1 MKTDFSVHILADL
14 GVTPELVALVN
25 AVIGHR
31 QMPTVE
37 APKPEPSASEQ
48 PEAAAPA
55 KKRGRKAATS
65 EAPAPAKKRG
75 RKAATSEAP
84 APEVEAPA
92 EEAAP
97 EPEPEAE
104 AEAEAQAETEP
115 KELTEQDIRDAMHR
129 TRQRIE
135 GENYKDETDGE
146 LYKKYHRQLTSW
158 FKNTAALLGSDKPSA
173 LITEKGQDEARQF
186 IAECDRLEVLE
197 DGTIGIKAPY

>member
-1 MKTDFSVHILADL
+1 MKTDFSVHIHVDL

-25 AVIGHR
+25 AVIDHR
-31 QMPTVE
+31 PMPTVE
-37 APKPEPSASEQ
+37 APKPETSASEQ

-55 KKRGRKAATS
+55 KKRGRKAAT
-65 EAPAPAKKRG
+65 A
-75 RKAATSEAP
+75 EAP

-104 AEAEAQAETEP
+104 AEAPAEAEP

-197 DGTIGIKAPY
+197 DGTIGIKEAF

>member
-1 MKTDFSVHILADL
+1 MKTDFSVHIHVDL

-25 AVIGHR
+25 AVIDHR
-31 QMPTVE
+31 PMPTVE
-37 APKPEPSASEQ
+37 APKPETSASEQ

-55 KKRGRKAATS
+55 KKRGRKAAT
-65 EAPAPAKKRG
+65 A
-75 RKAATSEAP
+75 EAP
-84 APEVEAPA
+84 APEVEAPEVEA
-92 EEAAP
+92 PTEEAAP

-104 AEAEAQAETEP
+104 AEAPAEAEP

-186 IAECDRLEVLE
+186 IEECDRLEVLE
-197 DGTIGIKAPY
+197 DGTIGIKEAF

>member
-1 MKTDFSVHILADL
+1 MKTDFSVHIHVDL

-55 KKRGRKAATS
+55 KKRGRKAAT
-65 EAPAPAKKRG
+65 A
-75 RKAATSEAP
+75 EAP

-104 AEAEAQAETEP
+104 AEAPAEAEP
-115 KELTEQDIRDAMHR
+115 KELTEQNIRDAMHR

>member
-1 MKTDFSVHILADL
+1 MKTDFSVHIHVDL

-25 AVIGHR
+25 AVIDHR
-31 QMPTVE
+31 PMPTVE

-55 KKRGRKAATS
+55 KKRGRKAAT
-65 EAPAPAKKRG
+65 A
-75 RKAATSEAP
+75 EAP
-84 APEVEAPA
+84 APEVEAPEAEAPA

-104 AEAEAQAETEP
+104 AEAPAEAEP

-186 IAECDRLEVLE
+186 IEECDRLEVLE
-197 DGTIGIKAPY
+197 DGTIGIKEAF

>member
-1 MKTDFSVHILADL
+1 MKTDFSVHIHVDL

-55 KKRGRKAATS
+55 KKRGREAAT
-65 EAPAPAKKRG
+65 A
-75 RKAATSEAP
+75 EAP
-84 APEVEAPA
+84 APEVEASA

-97 EPEPEAE
+97 EPEPEPE
-104 AEAEAQAETEP
+104 AEAPAEAEP

>member
-1 MKTDFSVHILADL
+1 MKTDFSVHIHVDL

-31 QMPTVE
+31 PMPTVE

-55 KKRGRKAATS
+55 KKRGRKAAT
-65 EAPAPAKKRG
+65 A
-75 RKAATSEAP
+75 EAP
-84 APEVEAPA
+84 APEVEAPT

-104 AEAEAQAETEP
+104 AEAPAEAEP

-186 IAECDRLEVLE
+186 IEECDRLEVLE

>member
-1 MKTDFSVHILADL
+1 MKTDFSVHIHVDL

-25 AVIGHR
+25 AVIDHR
-31 QMPTVE
+31 PMPTVE

-48 PEAAAPA
+48 PEASAPA
-55 KKRGRKAATS
+55 KKRGRKAATA
-65 EAPAPAKKRG
+65 EAPAP
-75 RKAATSEAP
+75 EVE

-104 AEAEAQAETEP
+104 AEAPAEAEP

-186 IAECDRLEVLE
+186 IEECDRLEVLE

>member
-1 MKTDFSVHILADL
+1 MKTDFSVHIHVDL

-55 KKRGRKAATS
+55 KKRGRKAAT
-65 EAPAPAKKRG
+65 A
-75 RKAATSEAP
+75 EAP

-92 EEAAP
+92 EETAPEP

-104 AEAEAQAETEP
+104 APAEAEP

>member
-1 MKTDFSVHILADL
+1 MKTDFSVHIHVDL

-25 AVIGHR
+25 AVIDHR
-31 QMPTVE
+31 PMPTVE
-37 APKPEPSASEQ
+37 TPKPEPSASEQ

-55 KKRGRKAATS
+55 KKRGRKAATA
-65 EAPAPAKKRG
+65 EAPAP
-75 RKAATSEAP
+75 EVE

-104 AEAEAQAETEP
+104 AEAPAEAEP

-186 IAECDRLEVLE
+186 IEECDRLEVLE

>member
-1 MKTDFSVHILADL
+1 MKTDFNVNVHVEL

-25 AVIGHR
+25 AVIDHR
-31 QMPTVE
+31 PMPTVE
-37 APKPEPSASEQ
+37 AQKPEPSASEQ
-48 PEAAAPA
+48 TEAAPA
-55 KKRGRKAATS
+55 KKRGRKSATA
-65 EAPAPAKKRG
+65 EAPA
-75 RKAATSEAP
+75 T
-84 APEVEAPA
+84 EVEATA
-92 EEAAP
+92 EEAAPEAEAAP

-104 AEAEAQAETEP
+104 AEAPAEAEP

-129 TRQRIE
+129 ARQRIE

-173 LITEKGQDEARQF
+173 LITEKGQDKARQF

>member
-1 MKTDFSVHILADL
+1 MKTDFSVHIHVDL

-25 AVIGHR
+25 AIIGHR

-55 KKRGRKAATS
+55 KKRGRKAAT
-65 EAPAPAKKRG
+65 A
-75 RKAATSEAP
+75 EAP
-84 APEVEAPA
+84 APEVEATA

-104 AEAEAQAETEP
+104 AEAPAEAEP

-197 DGTIGIKAPY
+197 DGTIGIKEAF

>member
-1 MKTDFSVHILADL
+1 MKTDFSVHIHVDL

-55 KKRGRKAATS
+55 KKRGRKTAT
-65 EAPAPAKKRG
+65 A
-75 RKAATSEAP
+75 EAP
-84 APEVEAPA
+84 APEVEATA

-104 AEAEAQAETEP
+104 AEAPAEAEP

-197 DGTIGIKAPY
+197 DGTIGIKEAF

>member
-1 MKTDFSVHILADL
+1 MKTDFSVHIHVDL

-25 AVIGHR
+25 AVIDHR
-31 QMPTVE
+31 PMPTVE

-55 KKRGRKAATS
+55 KKRVRKAAT
-65 EAPAPAKKRG
+65 A
-75 RKAATSEAP
+75 EAP
-84 APEVEAPA
+84 APEVEAPEVEAPA
-92 EEAAP
+92 EDPAP

-104 AEAEAQAETEP
+104 AEAPAEAEP

-186 IAECDRLEVLE
+186 IEECDRLEVLE
-197 DGTIGIKAPY
+197 DGTIGIKEAF

>member
-1 MKTDFSVHILADL
+1 MKTDFSVHIHVDL

-55 KKRGRKAATS
+55 KKRGRKAAT
-65 EAPAPAKKRG
+65 A
-75 RKAATSEAP
+75 EAP

-104 AEAEAQAETEP
+104 AEAPAEAEP

-186 IAECDRLEVLE
+186 IEECDRLEVLE
-197 DGTIGIKAPY
+197 DGTIGIKEAF

>member
-1 MKTDFSVHILADL
+1 MKTDFSVHIHVDL

-25 AVIGHR
+25 AVIDHR
-31 QMPTVE
+31 PMPTVE
-37 APKPEPSASEQ
+37 APKLEPSASEQ

-55 KKRGRKAATS
+55 KKRGRKAAT
-65 EAPAPAKKRG
+65 A
-75 RKAATSEAP
+75 EAP
-84 APEVEAPA
+84 APEVEAPEVEA
-92 EEAAP
+92 PTEEAAP

-104 AEAEAQAETEP
+104 AEAPAEAEP

-186 IAECDRLEVLE
+186 IEECDRLEVLE

>member
-1 MKTDFSVHILADL
+1 MKTDFSVHIHVDL
-14 GVTPELVALVN
+14 GVTPELVALFN

-65 EAPAPAKKRG
+65 EAPAP
-75 RKAATSEAP
+75 
-84 APEVEAPA
+84 EVEAP
-92 EEAAP
+92 
-97 EPEPEAE
+97 
-104 AEAEAQAETEP
+104 AETEP

-173 LITEKGQDEARQF
+173 LITKKGQDEARQF

>member
-1 MKTDFSVHILADL
+1 MKTDFSVHIHVDL

-25 AVIGHR
+25 AFIDHR
-31 QMPTVE
+31 PMPTVE

-55 KKRGRKAATS
+55 KKRGRKAA
-65 EAPAPAKKRG
+65 PA
-75 RKAATSEAP
+75 EAP

-104 AEAEAQAETEP
+104 AEAPAEAEP

-186 IAECDRLEVLE
+186 IEECDRLEVLE
-197 DGTIGIKAPY
+197 DGTIGIKEAF

>member
-1 MKTDFSVHILADL
+1 MKTDFSVHIHVDL

-25 AVIGHR
+25 AVIDHR
-31 QMPTVE
+31 PMPTVE

-48 PEAAAPA
+48 PEAVPA
-55 KKRGRKAATS
+55 KKRGRKSAT
-65 EAPAPAKKRG
+65 A
-75 RKAATSEAP
+75 EAP
-84 APEVEAPA
+84 APEVEATA
-92 EEAAP
+92 EEAAPEAEAAP

-104 AEAEAQAETEP
+104 AEAPAEAGP

-173 LITEKGQDEARQF
+173 LITEKGRDEARKF
-186 IAECDRLEVLE
+186 IEECDRLEVLE

>member
-1 MKTDFSVHILADL
+1 MKTDFSVHIHVDL

-25 AVIGHR
+25 AVISHR

-55 KKRGRKAATS
+55 KKRGRKAATA
-65 EAPAPAKKRG
+65 EAPAP
-75 RKAATSEAP
+75 EVE

-104 AEAEAQAETEP
+104 AEAPAEAEP

-186 IAECDRLEVLE
+186 IEECDRLEVLE

>member
-1 MKTDFSVHILADL
+1 MKTDFSVHIHVDL

-37 APKPEPSASEQ
+37 ATKPEPSASEQ
-48 PEAAAPA
+48 AEAAAPA
-55 KKRGRKAATS
+55 KKRGRKAAT
-65 EAPAPAKKRG
+65 A
-75 RKAATSEAP
+75 EAP

-104 AEAEAQAETEP
+104 AEAPAEAEP

-173 LITEKGQDEARQF
+173 LITEKGQYEARQF
-186 IAECDRLEVLE
+186 IEECDRLEVLE

>member
-1 MKTDFSVHILADL
+1 MKTDFSVHIHVDL

-55 KKRGRKAATS
+55 KKRGRKAAT
-65 EAPAPAKKRG
+65 A
-75 RKAATSEAP
+75 EAP

-104 AEAEAQAETEP
+104 AEAQAEAEP

-158 FKNTAALLGSDKPSA
+158 FKNTAALLGSDKPSD

-186 IAECDRLEVLE
+186 IEECDRLEVLE
-197 DGTIGIKAPY
+197 DGTIGIKEAF

>member
-1 MKTDFSVHILADL
+1 MKTDFSVHVHVDL

-31 QMPTVE
+31 PMPTVE

-55 KKRGRKAATS
+55 KRGRKTAT
-65 EAPAPAKKRG
+65 A
-75 RKAATSEAP
+75 EAP

-104 AEAEAQAETEP
+104 AEAPAEAEP

-197 DGTIGIKAPY
+197 DGTIGIKEAF

>member
-1 MKTDFSVHILADL
+1 MKTDFSVHIHVDL

-55 KKRGRKAATS
+55 KKRGRKAAT
-65 EAPAPAKKRG
+65 A
-75 RKAATSEAP
+75 EAP

-104 AEAEAQAETEP
+104 AEAPAEAEP

-158 FKNTAALLGSDKPSA
+158 FKNTAALIGSDKPSA

>member
-1 MKTDFSVHILADL
+1 MKTDFSVHIHVDL

-55 KKRGRKAATS
+55 KKRGRKAAT
-65 EAPAPAKKRG
+65 A
-75 RKAATSEAP
+75 EAP
-84 APEVEAPA
+84 APEVEAPT

-104 AEAEAQAETEP
+104 AEAPAEAEP

-186 IAECDRLEVLE
+186 IEECDRLEVLE
-197 DGTIGIKAPY
+197 DGTIGIKEAF

>member
-1 MKTDFSVHILADL
+1 MKTDFSVHIHVDL

-48 PEAAAPA
+48 PEATAPA
-55 KKRGRKAATS
+55 KKRGRKAAT
-65 EAPAPAKKRG
+65 A
-75 RKAATSEAP
+75 EAP

-104 AEAEAQAETEP
+104 AEAPAEAES

-186 IAECDRLEVLE
+186 IEECDRLEVLE

>member
-1 MKTDFSVHILADL
+1 MKTDFSVHIHVDL

-55 KKRGRKAATS
+55 KKRGRKAATA
-65 EAPAPAKKRG
+65 EAPAP
-75 RKAATSEAP
+75 EVE

-104 AEAEAQAETEP
+104 AEAPAEAEP

-186 IAECDRLEVLE
+186 IEECDRLEVLE
-197 DGTIGIKAPY
+197 DGTIGIKEAF

>member
-1 MKTDFSVHILADL
+1 MKTDFSVHIHVDL

-37 APKPEPSASEQ
+37 ATKPEPSASEQ
-48 PEAAAPA
+48 AEAAAPA
-55 KKRGRKAATS
+55 KKRGRKAAT
-65 EAPAPAKKRG
+65 A
-75 RKAATSEAP
+75 EAP

-104 AEAEAQAETEP
+104 AEAPAEAEP

-186 IAECDRLEVLE
+186 IEECDRLEVLE

>member
-1 MKTDFSVHILADL
+1 MKTDFSVHIHVDL

-25 AVIGHR
+25 AVIDHR
-31 QMPTVE
+31 PMPTVE

-55 KKRGRKAATS
+55 KKRGRKAAT
-65 EAPAPAKKRG
+65 A
-75 RKAATSEAP
+75 
-84 APEVEAPA
+84 EAPA
-92 EEAAP
+92 EA
-97 EPEPEAE
+97 
-104 AEAEAQAETEP
+104 EP

-186 IAECDRLEVLE
+186 IEECDRLEVLE

>member
-1 MKTDFSVHILADL
+1 MKTDFSVHIHVDL

-55 KKRGRKAATS
+55 KKRGRKAAT
-65 EAPAPAKKRG
+65 A
-75 RKAATSEAP
+75 EAP

-104 AEAEAQAETEP
+104 AEAPAEAEP
-115 KELTEQDIRDAMHR
+115 KELTEQDIRDTMHR

-186 IAECDRLEVLE
+186 IEECDRLEVLE
-197 DGTIGIKAPY
+197 DGTIGIKEAF

>member
-1 MKTDFSVHILADL
+1 MKTDFSVHIHVDL

-25 AVIGHR
+25 AVIDHR
-31 QMPTVE
+31 PMPTVE

-48 PEAAAPA
+48 PKAAAPA
-55 KKRGRKAATS
+55 KKRGRKAAT
-65 EAPAPAKKRG
+65 A
-75 RKAATSEAP
+75 EAP
-84 APEVEAPA
+84 APEVEAQA

-97 EPEPEAE
+97 EPEPEPE
-104 AEAEAQAETEP
+104 AEAPAEAEP

-146 LYKKYHRQLTSW
+146 LYKKYHRQLTSR

>member
-1 MKTDFSVHILADL
+1 MKTDFSVHIHVDL
-14 GVTPELVALVN
+14 GVKPELVALVN

-31 QMPTVE
+31 QVPTVK
-37 APKPEPSASEQ
+37 AQNPEPSASEQ

-55 KKRGRKAATS
+55 KKRGRKAAT
-65 EAPAPAKKRG
+65 A
-75 RKAATSEAP
+75 EAP
-84 APEVEAPA
+84 APEIEAQE

-104 AEAEAQAETEP
+104 AEAPAEAEP

-197 DGTIGIKAPY
+197 DGTIGIKEAF

>member
-1 MKTDFSVHILADL
+1 MKTDFSVHIHVDL

-25 AVIGHR
+25 AVIDHR
-31 QMPTVE
+31 PMPTVE

-55 KKRGRKAATS
+55 KKRGRKAAT
-65 EAPAPAKKRG
+65 A
-75 RKAATSEAP
+75 EAP

-97 EPEPEAE
+97 EPEPEA
-104 AEAEAQAETEP
+104 EP

-197 DGTIGIKAPY
+197 DGTIGIKEAF

>member
-1 MKTDFSVHILADL
+1 MKTDFSVHIHVDL

-25 AVIGHR
+25 AVIDHR
-31 QMPTVE
+31 PMPTVE

-55 KKRGRKAATS
+55 KKRGRKAAT
-65 EAPAPAKKRG
+65 A
-75 RKAATSEAP
+75 EAP
-84 APEVEAPA
+84 APEVEAPEAEAPA

-104 AEAEAQAETEP
+104 AEAPAEAEP
-115 KELTEQDIRDAMHR
+115 KELTEQDIRDAIHR

-186 IAECDRLEVLE
+186 IEECDRLEVLE
-197 DGTIGIKAPY
+197 DGTIGIKEAF

>member
-1 MKTDFSVHILADL
+1 MKTDFSVHIHVNL

-25 AVIGHR
+25 AVIDHR
-31 QMPTVE
+31 PMPTVK
-37 APKPEPSASEQ
+37 ATKPEPSASEQ

-55 KKRGRKAATS
+55 KKRGRKAAT
-65 EAPAPAKKRG
+65 A
-75 RKAATSEAP
+75 EAP
-84 APEVEAPA
+84 APEVEAPEVEA
-92 EEAAP
+92 PEVEAPTEEAAP

-104 AEAEAQAETEP
+104 AEAPAEAEP

-186 IAECDRLEVLE
+186 IEECDRLEVLE
-197 DGTIGIKAPY
+197 DGTIGIKEAF

>member
-1 MKTDFSVHILADL
+1 MKTDFSVHIHVDL

-55 KKRGRKAATS
+55 KKRGRKAAT
-65 EAPAPAKKRG
+65 A
-75 RKAATSEAP
+75 EAP
-84 APEVEAPA
+84 APEVEAPEVEA
-92 EEAAP
+92 PTEEAAP

-104 AEAEAQAETEP
+104 AEAPAEAEP

-186 IAECDRLEVLE
+186 IEECDRLEVLE
-197 DGTIGIKAPY
+197 DGTIGIKEAF